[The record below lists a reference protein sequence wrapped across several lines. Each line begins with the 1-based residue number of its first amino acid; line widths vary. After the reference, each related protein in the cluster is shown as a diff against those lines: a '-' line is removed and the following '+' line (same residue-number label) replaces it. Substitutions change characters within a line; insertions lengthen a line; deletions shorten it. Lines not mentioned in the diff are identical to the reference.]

1 MIFIISY
8 EFSVE
13 YHMYIIF
20 VYLFTQTVLPLL
32 NRFRD
37 GNDQG
42 YIVICSSG
50 VIVMRC
56 AIWYHLHNLKN
67 VKNTHRG
74 AVLLVSVIPP
84 WVFFTLFIAQVVP
97 NRAAYHIWSFF
108 FWNKLKIGQILYGNS
123 YKWME
128 SKRKNIWLQFLCNL
142 IVIGIIWILLSKS
155 T

>member
-67 VKNTHRG
+67 VKNTHGG
-74 AVLLVSVIPP
+74 AVLLVKVSFLHECFSRFLLHK
-84 WVFFTLFIAQVVP
+84 WYQIAQ
-97 NRAAYHIWSFF
+97 
-108 FWNKLKIGQILYGNS
+108 
-123 YKWME
+123 
-128 SKRKNIWLQFLCNL
+128 L
-142 IVIGIIWILLSKS
+142 ITYDLFSS
-155 T
+155 ETS